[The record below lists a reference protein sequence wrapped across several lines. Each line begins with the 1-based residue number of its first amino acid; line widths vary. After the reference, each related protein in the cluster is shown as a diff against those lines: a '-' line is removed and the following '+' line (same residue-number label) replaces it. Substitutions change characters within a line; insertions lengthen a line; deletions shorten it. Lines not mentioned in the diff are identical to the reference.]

1 MILSKVA
8 KLLAENQGD
17 DDDLRSVTRDHH
29 KNACMKPVFYLFKNY
44 DFPYLFFITTFRV
57 CVYVC
62 LCITLWLFFFLA
74 VLFFFSNHYVLRR
87 VAAANLLLLLRN
99 AWTIDLAFFI

>member
-62 LCITLWLFFFLA
+62 LCITLWLFFFL
-74 VLFFFSNHYVLRR
+74 LFYSFSQITMFSVE
-87 VAAANLLLLLRN
+87 
-99 AWTIDLAFFI
+99 